1 MNVND
6 YVASNS

>member
-6 YVASNS
+6 